1 MSKQQLPNT
10 PQQRSNN
17 SIYAAPGGGAEGLI
31 PGTESSV
38 PRQSFQEA
46 ALEKAKK
53 LGFDMPIASVPL
65 PSEGLIYSDEG
76 LRGRKEVDIKPM
88 TSQEENILMNPVFLK
103 KNTVIDE
110 LIKSCL
116 MDRRL
121 DINSLILGDR
131 DALLVGVRMTGY
143 GHTMNAHFKC
153 PECKSEQDD
162 DVPFNDMPMTG
173 LDLNK
178 LDQVSPFT
186 NAFRYTLPLSK
197 KVVVWRF
204 LTVGDEKRLSDERE
218 EVAKRS
224 AKLKVAIQGP
234 ETRAVTELLEA
245 QIISIDGF
253 DDRNLI
259 KQYCANMPAMDSSS
273 LRKHIEK
280 NTPGIK
286 FIHDFKC
293 KNPDCE
299 HAEEVPVT
307 LGTDFLWPNL
317 TK

>member
-1 MSKQQLPNT
+1 MSKQPTQ
-10 PQQRSNN
+10 PQQRSGNA
-17 SIYAAPGGGAEGLI
+17 IYSAPNTTQLI
-31 PGTESSV
+31 PGDESNV
-38 PRQSFQEA
+38 PKQSFQEA
-46 ALEKAKK
+46 ALEKARQ
-53 LGFDMPIASVPL
+53 LGFDLPVASVPL

-76 LRGRKEVDIKPM
+76 LRDRKEVDIKPM

-110 LIKSCL
+110 LIKSCV
-116 MDRRL
+116 MDKRL
-121 DINSLILGDR
+121 DINNLILGDR

-153 PECKSEQDD
+153 PECRSEQDD
-162 DVPFNDMPMTG
+162 EVPFVEMPMTS
-173 LDLNK
+173 LDLNV

-186 NAFRYTLPLSK
+186 NAFRFKLPVSK

-204 LTVGDEKRLSDERE
+204 MTVGDEKRFSDERE
-218 EVAKRS
+218 ETAKRS
-224 AKLKVAIQGP
+224 AKLKMAIQGP
-234 ETRAVTELLEA
+234 EARAVTELLEA
-245 QIISIDGF
+245 QIINIDGVE
-253 DDRNLI
+253 DRNKI
-259 KQYCANMPAMDSSS
+259 KQYCMYMPAMDSSA

-286 FIHDFKC
+286 FVHSFKC
-293 KNPDCE
+293 KNPECE